1 MKIFVKNIIMNQT
14 YSGTVISQ
22 NNPKTVG
29 VELIFHRRHPKYQK
43 VLKIK
48 KKLQVHNENL
58 SLKIGDKVI
67 IKNSRPFSKTKRF
80 LVIGKEKESKSKL
93 GQEE

>member
-1 MKIFVKNIIMNQT
+1 MNQT

-80 LVIGKEKESKSKL
+80 LVIEKEKANKNKL

>member
-1 MKIFVKNIIMNQT
+1 MNQI

-22 NNPKTVG
+22 NNLKTVG
-29 VELIFHRRHPKYQK
+29 VELIFQRRHPKYQK

-48 KKLQVHNENL
+48 KKLQVHNENF
-58 SLKIGDKVI
+58 SLKVGDKVI

-80 LVIGKEKESKSKL
+80 LVIKKEATNKNQPN
-93 GQEE
+93 QEE